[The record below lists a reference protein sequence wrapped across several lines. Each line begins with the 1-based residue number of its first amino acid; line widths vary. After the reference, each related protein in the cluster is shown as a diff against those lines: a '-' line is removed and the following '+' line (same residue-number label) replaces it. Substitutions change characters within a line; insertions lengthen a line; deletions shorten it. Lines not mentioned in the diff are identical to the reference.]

1 MSAADDGIVRLWDIS
16 QGEKISDLPV
26 HSGKIDAYCMCR
38 MYYILVLDY
47 CRAGETAPNDPNI
60 FCSGGYDNM
69 VNVLDLRSQE
79 ITMSFN
85 HGAPVESICLFP
97 SMSLI
102 VSSGKI
108 HQILVATF

>member
-1 MSAADDGIVRLWDIS
+1 
-16 QGEKISDLPV
+16 
-26 HSGKIDAYCMCR
+26 
-38 MYYILVLDY
+38 
-47 CRAGETAPNDPNI
+47 
-60 FCSGGYDNM
+60 M

-102 VSSGKI
+102 VSSGKSS
-108 HQILVATF
+108 

>member
-1 MSAADDGIVRLWDIS
+1 MNDVLA
-16 QGEKISDLPV
+16 
-26 HSGKIDAYCMCR
+26 
-38 MYYILVLDY
+38 LDY
-47 CRAGETAPNDPNI
+47 CGAGETAPNDPII

-85 HGAPVESICLFP
+85 HGAPVES
-97 SMSLI
+97 MSLI

-108 HQILVATF
+108 PQISVTFLVNLS

>member
-1 MSAADDGIVRLWDIS
+1 MIHTVVLKQFLSRMS
-16 QGEKISDLPV
+16 
-26 HSGKIDAYCMCR
+26 
-38 MYYILVLDY
+38 YILVLDY

-85 HGAPVESICLFP
+85 HGTPVESICLFP

-108 HQILVATF
+108 NHGRVLVAVTKFVKPLE